1 MSLIMTCGQALEQ
14 LAEVI
19 KTMPPEQILGTKEV
33 FMQAMQRT
41 RIETK
46 RLQFLRMIRQDM
58 ERNRTYRSAEYFDI
72 QPGASD
78 ACD

>member
-1 MSLIMTCGQALEQ
+1 MIMTCGQALEQ

-19 KTMPPEQILGTKEV
+19 KTMPPEQILGTKEI
-33 FMQAMQRT
+33 FMQATERT
-41 RIETK
+41 KTEIK
-46 RLQFLRMIRQDM
+46 RLQFERMVRQDT
-58 ERNRTYRSAEYFDI
+58 ERNRIYRGAEYFDT